1 MSKNECQ
8 ELKNI
13 KYKTMLLNG
22 NIVENEKTNVTE
34 NTMDLYLEEERNSIY
49 VKTWVSLD
57 YNSKLK
63 KLYDFSDNYENIDE
77 EQKTSL
83 KTYLSNCLKS
93 NKFQKMKDVNYDKET
108 QNIISIPSLIYNNK
122 KFSLKRLDKGKSSSS
137 SLSLGKKRRTKID
150 IE

>member
-22 NIVENEKTNVTE
+22 NIVENEKTNITE
-34 NTMDLYLEEERNSIY
+34 NAMDLYLEEERNSIY

-57 YNSKLK
+57 YNSKLN
-63 KLYDFSDNYENIDE
+63 KLYEFSDNYENINED
-77 EQKTSL
+77 QKTTL

-93 NKFQKMKDVNYDKET
+93 NKFQKMKDVNYNKET

-122 KFSLKRLDKGKSSSS
+122 RFSLKRLDKCKSSSS
-137 SLSLGKKRRTKID
+137 SLSLGKKRKTKID